1 MLLHMRIRDLLSA
14 AVVTALAAALAWV
27 PVAGA
32 ESSSVATD
40 LLIGAAKTES
50 AAYLQYF
57 GYADVAARSRRS
69 DLADVWRTVGEVEHQ
84 DHWTHETTLAGLYS
98 GSDNVANLKDAIP
111 QARETAKADRR
122 LAAKAPKASDAAVQ
136 LEAVARREDAAADL
150 LARALQ
156 ALQGHGRVPAAPAV
170 KQVPITVSAK
180 PRYSGAFYA
189 DLTGS
194 SDSALEMAAWNWAE
208 YQFLAKTAVDTGQA
222 DLAALL
228 SGLEAQ
234 ERYQNWPAISNAA
247 GYTNSNAAN
256 LRASIAS
263 EQGAIDMYT
272 HYARQAEQAGDS
284 SVSGVFLGIKADE
297 AGHRKAFTTE
307 LNQLA
312 RGH

>member
-1 MLLHMRIRDLLSA
+1 MTKLWSRI
-14 AVVTALAAALAWV
+14 
-27 PVAGA
+27 
-32 ESSSVATD
+32 AT
-40 LLIGAAKTES
+40 
-50 AAYLQYF
+50 AAYDRR
-57 GYADVAARSRRS
+57 GDARAARPGRS
-69 DLADVWRTVGEVEHQ
+69 QT
-84 DHWTHETTLAGLYS
+84 
-98 GSDNVANLKDAIP
+98 P
-111 QARETAKADRR
+111 
-122 LAAKAPKASDAAVQ
+122 
-136 LEAVARREDAAADL
+136 
-150 LARALQ
+150 
-156 ALQGHGRVPAAPAV
+156 
-170 KQVPITVSAK
+170 
-180 PRYSGAFYA
+180 
-189 DLTGS
+189 
-194 SDSALEMAAWNWAE
+194 
-208 YQFLAKTAVDTGQA
+208 VDTGQA

-312 RGH
+312 RGN